1 MFVWPTRELK
11 EHDKDFDEVVG
22 STNRLGFFILVAYQQ
37 SPFDM
42 CNL

>member
-11 EHDKDFDEVVG
+11 KHDKDFDGVVG
-22 STNRLGFFILVAYQQ
+22 STNRLGVFILVACQQ